1 MIRIFWI
8 LALLVLVGCSSTP
21 PAPSTVPFSVQS
33 KIVVGNQV
41 NPYGSFVYHPIVVR
55 VYQLREP
62 GAFSNSEFIDI
73 FLDDRKALGASLIDV
88 LYMDPLLP
96 GEHSL
101 NLEIQRDTRYLGVFA
116 EFAEYRDAKGRAL
129 VKFEGKPDKKEILI
143 KVNGLSIELS
153 LPEKPV
159 EKSWWQLF

>member
-1 MIRIFWI
+1 MMRIVGVLALFI
-8 LALLVLVGCSSTP
+8 LAGCSSTP
-21 PAPSTVPFSVQS
+21 PPPSNVPFSVQS

-41 NPYGSFVYHPIVVR
+41 NPYGSFAYHPIVVR

-73 FLDDRKALGASLIDV
+73 FLDDRKALGASLVDV
-88 LYMDPLLP
+88 LYMDPMLP

-129 VKFEGKPDKKEILI
+129 VKLEDQPDKKEILI
-143 KVNGLSIELS
+143 EVNGLSIDLS
-153 LPEKPV
+153 LPDKPV